1 MKKTTLAIGIVA
13 VLGIGY
19 VGTAWYTGNTIES
32 DIDSKLKEITEQV
45 NQSQDMFNV
54 AITYNNYEKNIF
66 STNLHLTV
74 SLLPKDIAAQD
85 VEPKKIFDDNITI
98 HHGPFPIAALSKGTF
113 APQMAWIDY
122 QMSEQTSPEL
132 WKLAGDQPFLNGSI
146 GLSYQQY
153 LKIKVKNKAIKLP
166 NHFVN
171 DFVKGELNISDGEHY
186 FGTDKDFTNISIS
199 NYFDN
204 LSYEVNDNSYVSVNK
219 LEMNYE
225 PNIDKTIIGYKI
237 AFGNLAIRIDEIN
250 PQAMIKV
257 DNFKSKGKINFQ
269 HHDLEVESS
278 IDQFKYEP
286 ESNQSELIP
295 TIVFKNIQTKQTSKL
310 SAPNRLDGALVTSVD
325 SFQLGQQ
332 NIGSASFDI
341 DYQNVSKESFS
352 SSFAEFYDDEFDD
365 NQQSSI
371 ENKPKNTKISLNKLN
386 WHNAEGDIN
395 ISSFMDINLDD
406 NDDLSSSARN
416 IDNINNLKLKVE
428 APFKVIAR
436 TIAQFENPKES
447 DVTKK
452 QIEKADLTIQMM
464 SQMFLN
470 DVPFFDF
477 NKGETK
483 GIYTDF
489 DYAKDREEVM
499 VNGKTLN
506 KEDFLNQLK

>member
-19 VGTAWYTGNTIES
+19 VGTAWYTGNTIKS

-54 AITYNNYEKNIF
+54 EITYNNYEKNIF
-66 STNLHLTV
+66 STDLHLTV
-74 SLLPKDIAAQD
+74 SLLPKDTATQD

-113 APQMAWIDY
+113 TPQMAWIDY

-132 WKLAGDQPFLNGSI
+132 WKLAGNQPPLNGSI

-153 LKIKVKNKAIKLP
+153 LTVKVSNKAIKLY
-166 NHFVN
+166 NS
-171 DFVKGELNISDGEHY
+171 DFDFIEGELDISAGEHY
-186 FGTDKDFTNISIS
+186 FGMNKDFTNISIS

-204 LSYEVNDNSYVSVNK
+204 LAYKINDNNYVLLNK
-219 LEMNYE
+219 FEMNYE
-225 PNIDKTIIGYKI
+225 PNIDKTIIDYKI
-237 AFGNLAIRIDEIN
+237 GFGDLAIHIDEVN
-250 PQAMIKV
+250 PQATIKI
-257 DNFKSKGKINFQ
+257 DNFKSKGKFNYQ
-269 HHDLEVESS
+269 NQDVEVESS

-286 ESNQSELIP
+286 DSTQSDLIP
-295 TIVFKNIQTKQTSKL
+295 TIIFKNLQAKQNNKL
-310 SAPNRLDGALVTSVD
+310 NATNRLDGALSTSVK
-325 SFQLGQQ
+325 SLQFGQQ
-332 NIGSASFDI
+332 NIGSASLDI
-341 DYQNVSKESFS
+341 DYQNVNRKSLSG
-352 SSFAEFYDDEFDD
+352 SFAEFYDDEFDD
-365 NQQSSI
+365 NQESNI
-371 ENKPKNTKISLNKLN
+371 ENNPSNMKISLNKFN

-395 ISSFMDINLDD
+395 INGLMDIKLGD
-406 NDDLSSSARN
+406 NDDLSSSQD
-416 IDNINNLKLKVE
+416 IDKVNNFKLKVE

-464 SQMFLN
+464 SQMFLSN
-470 DVPFFDF
+470 VPLINF

-483 GIYTDF
+483 GVYADI

-499 VNGKTLN
+499 VNGNKLN